1 MDLIRV
7 IPGKVRY
14 LQLAIMAPWFSVQL
28 SMLIRR
34 NIEIKNIDI
43 KCSAHDAFLEYQSS
57 CTLKIER

>member
-43 KCSAHDAFLEYQSS
+43 KCSPHDAFLE
-57 CTLKIER
+57 